1 METTSGKWRY
11 ALAGVAVAIGL
22 AAVSA
27 AAALWHWHE
36 LEQRQ
41 SRFVDRYW
49 DAYLSD
55 YYFLNGSWETAAS
68 RLEEALT
75 SLERAVG
82 GRMGLAVWDADG
94 GTVFAG
100 GTAVDAAASGMRPVL
115 AEGRIVGYFHAEY
128 DANMGVPAWFW
139 TALLLAAAAGG
150 AGWLAVSKRMYR
162 HGLLQLESISV
173 RLDQMLS
180 RRDGRTDEMTKSMPE
195 PAARAAALPAPQEP
209 AVRQSGQ
216 DGGKAKTDRVLRS
229 DADMPSSSSRDGSAR
244 RRTQDDFGVESK
256 ADRRPDEDRLSK
268 EKILRRAVRPAA
280 AKNREHGA
288 EQAPLLVEISDKLT
302 RLEERLDLLERVRKT
317 MVADIAHELRT
328 PLAVVR
334 AKLENALLRQESI
347 PPEQIVIL
355 HDEIYRVSKLIRDLN
370 SLVLAESGR
379 LPLERNWFSLK
390 QLMEQLAETM
400 LPEAEEAGVSVTMSG
415 FDSPCHIYA
424 DRERLQQVFVNL
436 LGNALRYARSRI
448 EVACSQDETHVR
460 IAVKDDGIGI
470 EEEDLPYVFD
480 RFYRSSRAS
489 GAAARFSES
498 DGGGLTSGVGLG
510 LAIVKEFVNA
520 HGGSVSVESK
530 WNEGSVFQVVL
541 PVFRE

>member
-27 AAALWHWHE
+27 AVALWHLHE

-100 GTAVDAAASGMRPVL
+100 GTAVDAAASEMRPVL
-115 AEGRIVGYFHAEY
+115 AEGRIVGYFRAEY

-150 AGWLAVSKRMYR
+150 AGWLALSMRMYR
-162 HGLLQLESISV
+162 HGIRPLLGISS
-173 RLDQMLS
+173 RLDQMLT
-180 RRDGRTDEMTKSMPE
+180 RGGRVDEMAE
-195 PAARAAALPAPQEP
+195 PAQTAAARTSAF
-209 AVRQSGQ
+209 
-216 DGGKAKTDRVLRS
+216 
-229 DADMPSSSSRDGSAR
+229 SSSREQPASIRSRELRISADLEHPAR
-244 RRTQDDFGVESK
+244 GIERSVAVKERERGTET
-256 ADRRPDEDRLSK
+256 ALLLSD
-268 EKILRRAVRPAA
+268 
-280 AKNREHGA
+280 
-288 EQAPLLVEISDKLT
+288 ISDKLA

-334 AKLENALLRQESI
+334 AKLENALFRQEAI

-355 HDEIYRVSKLIRDLN
+355 HEEVYRVSKLIRDLN

-379 LPLERNWFSLK
+379 LPLERSWFSLK

-448 EVACSQDETHVR
+448 EVACSQDDTR
-460 IAVKDDGIGI
+460 IHIVVKDDGIGI

-489 GAAARFSES
+489 GAAAARSSES
-498 DGGGLTSGVGLG
+498 DGGGRTSGLGLG

-530 WNEGSVFQVVL
+530 WNEGSAFQVTL

>member
-1 METTSGKWRY
+1 
-11 ALAGVAVAIGL
+11 
-22 AAVSA
+22 
-27 AAALWHWHE
+27 
-36 LEQRQ
+36 
-41 SRFVDRYW
+41 
-49 DAYLSD
+49 
-55 YYFLNGSWETAAS
+55 
-68 RLEEALT
+68 
-75 SLERAVG
+75 
-82 GRMGLAVWDADG
+82 MGLAVWDADG

-100 GTAVDAAASGMRPVL
+100 GTAVDAAASEMRPVL

-150 AGWLAVSKRMYR
+150 AGWLAVSLRMYR
-162 HGLLQLESISV
+162 HGIRPLLVISS
-173 RLDQMLS
+173 RLDQMLMRS
-180 RRDGRTDEMTKSMPE
+180 GPVDKMAE
-195 PAARAAALPAPQEP
+195 PAQTAATRTSALTSSRDRPAR
-209 AVRQSGQ
+209 RSGQ
-216 DGGKAKTDRVLRS
+216 DDDKAQSKRELRFSADLENPARGTDRSVAKTERE
-229 DADMPSSSSRDGSAR
+229 SS
-244 RRTQDDFGVESK
+244 TEM
-256 ADRRPDEDRLSK
+256 
-268 EKILRRAVRPAA
+268 
-280 AKNREHGA
+280 NRERGA
-288 EQAPLLVEISDKLT
+288 ETALLLSAISDKLT

-328 PLAVVR
+328 PLTVVR
-334 AKLENALLRQESI
+334 AKLENALFRQEAI

-355 HDEIYRVSKLIRDLN
+355 HEEVYRVSKLIRDLN

-379 LPLERNWFSLK
+379 LPLERSWFSLK

-448 EVACSQDETHVR
+448 EVACSQDDTR
-460 IAVKDDGIGI
+460 IHIVVKDDGIGI

-489 GAAARFSES
+489 GAAAARSSES
-498 DGGGLTSGVGLG
+498 DGGGRTSGLGLG

-530 WNEGSVFQVVL
+530 WNEGSAFQVTL

>member
-1 METTSGKWRY
+1 
-11 ALAGVAVAIGL
+11 
-22 AAVSA
+22 
-27 AAALWHWHE
+27 
-36 LEQRQ
+36 
-41 SRFVDRYW
+41 
-49 DAYLSD
+49 
-55 YYFLNGSWETAAS
+55 
-68 RLEEALT
+68 
-75 SLERAVG
+75 
-82 GRMGLAVWDADG
+82 
-94 GTVFAG
+94 
-100 GTAVDAAASGMRPVL
+100 MRPVL

-150 AGWLAVSKRMYR
+150 AGWLAVSVRMYR
-162 HGLLQLESISV
+162 HGIRPLLGISS
-173 RLDQMLS
+173 RLDQMLMRS
-180 RRDGRTDEMTKSMPE
+180 GRVDEAEEAAQTA
-195 PAARAAALPAPQEP
+195 AARTSALTSLRDRPA
-209 AVRQSGQ
+209 SIGGQ
-216 DGGKAKTDRVLRS
+216 DGGKAHSKRELRISADLENPARGIDRSVAETGRE
-229 DADMPSSSSRDGSAR
+229 RDTETAQLLSA
-244 RRTQDDFGVESK
+244 
-256 ADRRPDEDRLSK
+256 
-268 EKILRRAVRPAA
+268 
-280 AKNREHGA
+280 
-288 EQAPLLVEISDKLT
+288 ISDKLA
-302 RLEERLDLLERVRKT
+302 RLEARLDLLERVRKT

-334 AKLENALLRQESI
+334 AKLENALFRQEAI

-355 HDEIYRVSKLIRDLN
+355 HEEIYRVSKLIRDLN

-379 LPLERNWFSLK
+379 LPLERSWFSLK

-448 EVACSQDETHVR
+448 EVACSQDDTR
-460 IAVKDDGIGI
+460 IHIVVKDDGFGI

-489 GAAARFSES
+489 GPVAARSSGS
-498 DGGGLTSGVGLG
+498 DGGGRPSGLGLG

-520 HGGSVSVESK
+520 HGGSVSVKSK
-530 WNEGSVFQVVL
+530 WNEGSAFQVTL